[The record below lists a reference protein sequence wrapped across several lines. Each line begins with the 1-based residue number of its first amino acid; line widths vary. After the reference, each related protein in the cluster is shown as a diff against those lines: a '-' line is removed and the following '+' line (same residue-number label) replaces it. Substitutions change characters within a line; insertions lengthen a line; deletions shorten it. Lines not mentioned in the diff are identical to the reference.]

1 MYLALALVSLSLRHS
16 ISLPD
21 LTEQFTPRA
30 DDRHAL
36 PLGLSGK
43 IFGLTFTLPS
53 LLVIF
58 PTLDS
63 IKPQHPPL
71 VCSPA
76 NCFKFQTCVR
86 TPQAADLTLTLRYC
100 KHSRCLQH
108 QSLHHLLL
116 GLLGYSVDIN
126 MLQKPFNF
134 IRVFKLYQS
143 VEFLQIIPAINVNF
157 IFWLGVSMPFINT
170 KAYFGLF

>member
-16 ISLPD
+16 IGLPD

-116 GLLGYSVDIN
+116 GLLGY
-126 MLQKPFNF
+126 L
-134 IRVFKLYQS
+134 IRFVLLAFVPHCRMCSGQAPSPLL
-143 VEFLQIIPAINVNF
+143 VLI
-157 IFWLGVSMPFINT
+157 
-170 KAYFGLF
+170 GL